1 MAIRKVARM
10 GHPVLR
16 QIARVLSKKEIL
28 SEEIRL
34 LVRDLIETME
44 EYGGIGIAAPQV
56 HESLSIALIDY
67 QEGHPRYKNETSG
80 DKDDDEDHHEDS
92 DEEEKEPLPLTVVIN
107 PKITVL
113 DDTQQSYW
121 EGCLVKRPRKVRIDF
136 LDLEAKPQSIT
147 AEGFLA
153 TVFQHELDHLFGTL
167 FVDRVEYAPGK
178 SPIAFTD
185 EYSKYLTP
193 KDDDDIGEL
202 DD

>member
-16 QIARVLSKKEIL
+16 KVARELTKKEIL
-28 SEEIRL
+28 SVETKL
-34 LVRDLIETME
+34 LVNDLIESME

-56 HESLSIALIDY
+56 HESLSIAIIDY
-67 QEGHPRYKNETSG
+67 QDDHPRYKNQTK
-80 DKDDDEDHHEDS
+80 KDA
-92 DEEEKEPLPLTVVIN
+92 EEKEPLPLTVVIN

-113 DDTQQSYW
+113 DETEQSYW
-121 EGCLVKRPRKVRIDF
+121 EGCLSVPEIRGLVKRPRKVRIDF
-136 LDLEAKPQSIT
+136 LDLDAKPQSIT

-167 FVDRVEYAPGK
+167 FVDRIEYGPGT
-178 SPIAFTD
+178 SPIAFTE
-185 EYSKYLTP
+185 EYAKYLTP
-193 KDDDDIGEL
+193 DEDDDIGEL